1 MIKAS
6 VNQIVKKRIRTSQ
19 INVVSS
25 NQEFKVLYV
34 EDDEAQR
41 LLFKKYFSRSKKVK
55 LLLAYSGFEGI
66 ASIVTEKPNLLI
78 TDLNMPGIDGFGMIS
93 QLKLHKDFSNLE
105 IVVLSS
111 MHKQE
116 IDEHGGLPLD
126 IKVFTKP
133 ISFKILDEYIDQLI
147 TSKNIDL
154 SPDLAH
160 QS

>member
-1 MIKAS
+1 
-6 VNQIVKKRIRTSQ
+6 
-19 INVVSS
+19 
-25 NQEFKVLYV
+25 
-34 EDDEAQR
+34 
-41 LLFKKYFSRSKKVK
+41 
-55 LLLAYSGFEGI
+55 
-66 ASIVTEKPNLLI
+66 
-78 TDLNMPGIDGFGMIS
+78 MIS